1 MILLKKI
8 NDGRCVWYVKFQS
21 ADETSKFF
29 LQRAHCYQL
38 IQKTCHN
45 NNQSFNI
52 LLKSI
57 LLIRDKEKCIVGHV
71 ISAVFLA

>member
-8 NDGRCVWYVKFQS
+8 NDSRCVWYVKFQFT
-21 ADETSKFF
+21 DETSKFF

-38 IQKTCHN
+38 TQKTCY

-57 LLIRDKEKCIVGHV
+57 LLIRDKEKWIVGHV